1 MSLNSLDR
9 NYGNVVNPREFWGGN
24 NGWVTVAIKLPA
36 DVEVGTSAVAAGATD
51 AEVKATAEQ
60 SASKNLFRIMNAIG
74 QRATI
79 VATSTTIATADPTA
93 AGWAT
98 VGGNVLAVGTAG
110 TPAAAS
116 FAVTFLVE
124 RAAVFSNYGQKAGA
138 SVAIT
143 VDPAAEVAASL
154 AKAGLFL
161 TSAGAAA
168 GAAAGVTVKVLDSF
182 TPIV

>member
-36 DVEVGTSAVAAGATD
+36 DVEVGTSAVAAAASD

-60 SASKNLFRIMNAIG
+60 AANKNLFRIMNAIS

-79 VATSTTIATADPTA
+79 VATSSTVDTANPAA
-93 AGWAT
+93 AGWTT
-98 VGGNVLAVGTAG
+98 VGGNVIAVGSAG
-110 TPAAAS
+110 TPADGS
-116 FAVTFLVE
+116 FAITFLVE
-124 RAAVFSNYGQKAGA
+124 RAAVFNNYGQKAGA

-161 TSAGAAA
+161 TSAGAEAD
-168 GAAAGVTVKVLDSF
+168 AAAGVVVKVLDSF
-182 TPIV
+182 APIV

>member
-36 DVEVGTSAVAAGATD
+36 DVEVGTSAVAAAATD

-60 SASKNLFRIMNAIG
+60 AANKNLFRIMNAIS
-74 QRATI
+74 QRAVI
-79 VATSTTIATADPTA
+79 VATSVTTDA
-93 AGWAT
+93 ANPAAVGWTT
-98 VGGNVLAVGTAG
+98 VGGNVAAVGTAG
-110 TPAAAS
+110 VPADGS
-116 FAVTFLVE
+116 FAITFLVE
-124 RAAVFSNYGQKAGA
+124 RAGVFTNYGQKAGA

-161 TSAGAAA
+161 TSTGTAAT
-168 GAAAGVTVKVLDSF
+168 AATGVVVKVLDSF
-182 TPIV
+182 APIV